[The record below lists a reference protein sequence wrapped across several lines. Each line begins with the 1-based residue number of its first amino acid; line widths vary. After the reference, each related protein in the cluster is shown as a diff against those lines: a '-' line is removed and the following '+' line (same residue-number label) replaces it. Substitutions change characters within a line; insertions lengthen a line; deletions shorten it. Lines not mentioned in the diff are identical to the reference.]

1 MLCGLSNYLDS
12 YHQDEIRI
20 SLTGLS
26 QGRNL
31 LDKVELLNWLGLFF
45 LCVFFFSSLVSLDR
59 CCTWYEDY
67 SDSKNPQ
74 MKRVNLSIV
83 LPCNEPNQLNSKV
96 FLPYPNVIL
105 MSNPLRCR
113 LLWSC
118 KLLSPTDS
126 HSQKYQLISLFIAKY
141 LRSF

>member
-1 MLCGLSNYLDS
+1 MRLVKLLRFLSSRWNKDFVDGVISGKKSVRQSWIIKL
-12 YHQDEIRI
+12 IRSFF
-20 SLTGLS
+20 SL
-26 QGRNL
+26 R
-31 LDKVELLNWLGLFF
+31 
-45 LCVFFFSSLVSLDR
+45 FFFSSLVSLDR